1 MKELFVKDL
10 ESLEELEYKY
20 NLEDCGMSGQYDGG
34 HWYCDD
40 EEEVSV
46 YFKLMEE

>member
-20 NLEDCGMSGQYDGG
+20 NLEDCGMSGQYYGW

-40 EEEVSV
+40 EEEVNA